1 MYLIWGAVM
10 NSAFITLNISISLYA
25 FDYEDP
31 TIRFVPFC
39 KVRAYL
45 AHTSGQIARYLIVLV
60 CADRLLL
67 TSNYAR
73 FRVINQPSV
82 IKWVIV
88 IVFIFWNVSSI
99 HIPILTT
106 ITNGRCDPT
115 GVYYIVYYTYL
126 LVFLCLI
133 PSVSMIICAFL
144 TYRNMKRL
152 HARVQPIGNTIA
164 GSRGNI
170 TIHRR
175 DRELLSMVLAE
186 VVIYV
191 ATTFI
196 YPFIIIEISVTT
208 YMGIRKS
215 VTYL

>member
-1 MYLIWGAVM
+1 MSSSVLPLVQVQLNRYALPIILILGTIGNVFIVALFYKRRHHSCSMYLIWGAVM

-73 FRVINQPSV
+73 FRVINRSSV

-106 ITNGRCDPT
+106 ITNG
-115 GVYYIVYYTYL
+115 
-126 LVFLCLI
+126 
-133 PSVSMIICAFL
+133 
-144 TYRNMKRL
+144 
-152 HARVQPIGNTIA
+152 
-164 GSRGNI
+164 
-170 TIHRR
+170 
-175 DRELLSMVLAE
+175 
-186 VVIYV
+186 
-191 ATTFI
+191 
-196 YPFIIIEISVTT
+196 
-208 YMGIRKS
+208 
-215 VTYL
+215 